1 MSVLEKSHEARPLRA
16 RMRSLAVSHPAA
28 AFFAFTYLYSW
39 LFWAPAALGYDGVLG
54 DVAIFVGVWGPA
66 AAGVT
71 VTWLLGRS
79 VRDWIRG
86 MFHWRVA
93 RRWYG
98 FALVVPAAIVAV
110 VSVAFL
116 ALGED
121 LDGSLFGERAAM
133 YVPMLIFVTLVGGGN
148 EEWGWRGFALPTL
161 LERNSPV
168 RATLILGGLWA
179 IWHLPLLAA
188 MDDLS
193 HGLSGAELTLVLAAT
208 VVNIVGLA
216 FFYTFLYRHTGS
228 VLLAVLLHGSFNAAN
243 GTLVLRDEIEG
254 NAYATM
260 QYCITATTV
269 VVAAVLLWVSRGRL
283 GPHEAAAAKQ
293 PMIDLR
299 DGDTHAADLAESS
312 AGSHG

>member
-1 MSVLEKSHEARPLRA
+1 MSALNAPETHPPPARL
-16 RMRSLAVSHPAA
+16 RSLAQSHPTT

-39 LFWAPAALGYDGVLG
+39 LFWAPAALGYDGAPG
-54 DVAIFVGVWGPA
+54 EAAIFVGVWGPA
-66 AAGVT
+66 AVGAT
-71 VTWLLGRS
+71 MTWLLGRS
-79 VRDWIRG
+79 VREWIRD
-86 MFHWRVA
+86 MFNWRVA
-93 RRWYG
+93 RRWYA

-110 VSVAFL
+110 VSLAFI

-121 LDGSLFGERAAM
+121 LDGSLVGGRAAQ

-161 LERNSPV
+161 LARHSPA

-193 HGLSGAELTLVLAAT
+193 HGLGGPELTLVLAAT
-208 VVNIVGLA
+208 VVNIIGLA

-254 NAYATM
+254 TAYATM
-260 QYCITATTV
+260 QYCITTTTLI
-269 VVAAVLLWVSRGRL
+269 VAVALLVVSRGRL
-283 GPHEAAAAKQ
+283 GPIEGPAAARGGDRSVDRQ
-293 PMIDLR
+293 PELR
-299 DGDTHAADLAESS
+299 
-312 AGSHG
+312 

>member
-1 MSVLEKSHEARPLRA
+1 MSILDQPQARALPMRP
-16 RMRSLAVSHPAA
+16 RSLAKSHPAA

-39 LFWAPAALGYDGVLG
+39 LFWAPAALGYDGALSEL
-54 DVAIFVGVWGPA
+54 AIFVGVWGPA
-66 AAGVT
+66 AAGAT
-71 VTWLLGRS
+71 VTWLLGRP

-86 MFHWRVA
+86 MFRWRMA
-93 RRWYG
+93 GRWYV

-110 VSVAFL
+110 VSGAFL
-116 ALGED
+116 VLGED
-121 LDGSLFGERAAM
+121 LDGSLFGERAAV
-133 YVPMLIFVTLVGGGN
+133 YVPMLIFVTLMGGGN

-193 HGLSGAELTLVLAAT
+193 HGLGGAELTLVLAAT
-208 VVNIVGLA
+208 VVNIIGLA
-216 FFYTFLYRHTGS
+216 FFYTYLYRHTGS

-243 GTLVLRDEIEG
+243 GTLVLREEIEG

-260 QYCITATTV
+260 QYCITVTTV

-283 GPHEAAAAKQ
+283 GPQEAAAAT
-293 PMIDLR
+293 PAVVDLR
-299 DGDTHAADLAESS
+299 VGDADAVDLAESS
-312 AGSHG
+312 AVSHV